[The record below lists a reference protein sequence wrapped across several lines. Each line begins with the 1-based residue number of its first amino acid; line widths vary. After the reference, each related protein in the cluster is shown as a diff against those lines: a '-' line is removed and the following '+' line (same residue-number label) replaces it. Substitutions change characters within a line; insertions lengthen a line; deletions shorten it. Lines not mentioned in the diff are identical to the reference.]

1 MRLQFE
7 ALKNRSADADQ
18 QAVKQGILP
27 VCRVLMRRPTRDSEP
42 EPSGEGGQSERQHE
56 AIVETI
62 GKEEK
67 EKGRGQEIEIPLSG
81 KDVETVL
88 QISEFYTPDEAAE
101 VEDIV
106 EDRSRCSR
114 LRSRPGWR
122 AGEAIPETGGE
133 DDGENGQD
141 EYIAELLRPGGDSPA
156 KSGNER
162 QHTGIEEKVELKRE
176 GEGFS
181 AREAR

>member
-1 MRLQFE
+1 
-7 ALKNRSADADQ
+7 
-18 QAVKQGILP
+18 
-27 VCRVLMRRPTRDSEP
+27 
-42 EPSGEGGQSERQHE
+42 
-56 AIVETI
+56 
-62 GKEEK
+62 
-67 EKGRGQEIEIPLSG
+67 
-81 KDVETVL
+81 VETVF
-88 QISEFYTPDEAAE
+88 QVGEFYAPDEAAE

-114 LRSRPGWR
+114 LRGRPGGR
-122 AGEAIPETGGE
+122 AGKAIPKRGGE

-141 EYIAELLRPGGDSPA
+141 EYITELLRPSGDSSA

-162 QHTGIEEKVELKRE
+162 QDPCIEEKVELKRE

>member
-1 MRLQFE
+1 M
-7 ALKNRSADADQ
+7 
-18 QAVKQGILP
+18 
-27 VCRVLMRRPTRDSEP
+27 
-42 EPSGEGGQSERQHE
+42 
-56 AIVETI
+56 
-62 GKEEK
+62 
-67 EKGRGQEIEIPLSG
+67 SG

-88 QISEFYTPDEAAE
+88 QVSEFYAPDEAAE

-106 EDRSRCSR
+106 EDRSRRSR

-122 AGEAIPETGGE
+122 AGKAIRKRGGE

-141 EYIAELLRPGGDSPA
+141 EYITELLRPSGDSPA
-156 KSGNER
+156 KSANER
-162 QHTGIEEKVELKRE
+162 QHTCIEEKVELKRE